1 MTARIIR
8 KCTYALNVS
17 FSHLYNM
24 ITFRYFRRR
33 KSSLVKLLLTGFAI
47 IGVIFWIYQV
57 KSDRYDKSS
66 DNKLHTFAFPRSFEI
81 HAEKHKETH
90 KHHENIAPVLE
101 KYFKNSSA
109 FRNPALLHKLQ
120 SKTLGSKMTVSKK
133 YNYNKI
139 FSELNMP
146 VMKVTPGLG
155 EGGVPVHLSPKEQ
168 ALADEVF
175 NSAAFNV
182 YLSDRISLNRSVPDP
197 RNPKYLF
204 IFDLL
209 II

>member
-1 MTARIIR
+1 
-8 KCTYALNVS
+8 
-17 FSHLYNM
+17 M

-66 DNKLHTFAFPRSFEI
+66 DSKLYTFVFPGPFEI
-81 HAEKHKETH
+81 HAERHKETH
-90 KHHENIAPVLE
+90 ERHENIAPVLE

-109 FRNPALLHKLQ
+109 FHSPALLHKLQ

-133 YNYNKI
+133 FNNNKI
-139 FSELNMP
+139 SFSELNMP

-155 EGGVPVHLSPKEQ
+155 EGGVPVHLSSKEQ

-204 IFDLL
+204 IFDL
-209 II
+209 

>member
-1 MTARIIR
+1 
-8 KCTYALNVS
+8 
-17 FSHLYNM
+17 M

-66 DNKLHTFAFPRSFEI
+66 DSKLHTFVFPGPFEI
-81 HAEKHKETH
+81 HAERHKETD
-90 KHHENIAPVLE
+90 KRHENIAPVLE

-109 FRNPALLHKLQ
+109 FHNPALLHKLQ

-133 YNYNKI
+133 FNYNKI
-139 FSELNMP
+139 SFSELNMP

-155 EGGVPVHLSPKEQ
+155 EGGVPVHLSSKEQ

-204 IFDLL
+204 IFDL
-209 II
+209 